1 MPIQVPILM
10 YHALDDR
17 PSPISVH
24 PKVFEWQM
32 GWLHQSGLQVIPLA
46 QVVEC
51 LINHQPLPKR
61 SVVLTFD
68 DGLESVYS
76 LGFPVLAR
84 YEFPATVFLVSNYCG
99 GSNNWPTQP
108 PAAPRSPLM
117 SWAQIREMDEH
128 GIEFGAHTLTHP
140 RLDQLHPDE
149 IEDEVV
155 GCKSAIEDRLGHG
168 VQFFAYP
175 YGRHS
180 RIDEDL
186 VSRTYVGACGGG
198 LGYVGPKSDPF
209 ALERVDSYYTLPIH
223 GCSRASR
230 AHGFLST

>member
-84 YEFPATVFLVSNYCG
+84 YEFPATVFWY
-99 GSNNWPTQP
+99 PT
-108 PAAPRSPLM
+108 
-117 SWAQIREMDEH
+117 I
-128 GIEFGAHTLTHP
+128 
-140 RLDQLHPDE
+140 
-149 IEDEVV
+149 VV
-155 GCKSAIEDRLGHG
+155 G
-168 VQFFAYP
+168 Q
-175 YGRHS
+175 
-180 RIDEDL
+180 
-186 VSRTYVGACGGG
+186 TTG
-198 LGYVGPKSDPF
+198 LPNH
-209 ALERVDSYYTLPIH
+209 LPLLDH
-223 GCSRASR
+223 P
-230 AHGFLST
+230 

>member
-1 MPIQVPILM
+1 
-10 YHALDDR
+10 
-17 PSPISVH
+17 
-24 PKVFEWQM
+24 
-32 GWLHQSGLQVIPLA
+32 
-46 QVVEC
+46 
-51 LINHQPLPKR
+51 
-61 SVVLTFD
+61 
-68 DGLESVYS
+68 
-76 LGFPVLAR
+76 
-84 YEFPATVFLVSNYCG
+84 
-99 GSNNWPTQP
+99 
-108 PAAPRSPLM
+108 M

-209 ALERVDSYYTLPIH
+209 ALERVDSYYIAHPWMFKGLSSPWLSLYLSVRRPLRTVASVLLR
-223 GCSRASR
+223 RAWS
-230 AHGFLST
+230 